1 MKNCETCRHG
11 DETNR
16 EYNCLDKCFKDPWHP
31 LWEPATNGDLVREM
45 SDKELSELWGRIYF
59 PDKYHANCT
68 ECGRPNCDFMT
79 QCCPATFLAWLDAPA
94 DKLEFR

>member
-45 SDKELSELWGRIYF
+45 SNRELSELWGRIYF

-79 QCCPATFLAWLDAPA
+79 QCCPATFLTWLDAPA
-94 DKLEFR
+94 DHLEFV